1 VCVTGAA
8 GYIGSWLVRKL
19 LDRGC
24 AVHAT
29 LRNIGMCLLVCQL
42 VQSALCSF
50 FWFRKRNCRSWTR
63 AAGDEKKT
71 ALLKG
76 LPGAAERLTLF
87 EADIYDAASFEPAI
101 QRCEFVFLV
110 ATPMMHNSSSSKVVP
125 KIDRKSYRVWLWT
138 WGDRTRAYR
147 RRKTTYV
154 DSYTFVLHSLAAPLR
169 LTIAI
174 CVAFSWNYVVEYSS
188 ACLVCT
194 AVQQYVVLFT
204 VIMLSATVCFSS
216 VSFCLSSVNK

>member
-1 VCVTGAA
+1 M
-8 GYIGSWLVRKL
+8 Y
-19 LDRGC
+19 
-24 AVHAT
+24 
-29 LRNIGMCLLVCQL
+29 LLV
-42 VQSALCSF
+42 VSIGPICSVF
-50 FWFRKRNCRSWTR
+50 FLWFTERNCRSWTR
-63 AAGDEKKT
+63 AAGDENKT

-87 EADIYDAASFEPAI
+87 EADIYDAATFEPAI
-101 QRCEFVFLV
+101 QGCEFVFLV
-110 ATPMMHNSSSSKVVP
+110 ATPMMHNSSSSKVLP
-125 KIDRKSYRVWLWT
+125 EINRKSYRVVVSNWPWK
-138 WGDRTRAYR
+138 WGDRTQAYR

-194 AVQQYVVLFT
+194 AVCSTVHGNHVVGNGLFF
-204 VIMLSATVCFSS
+204 VG
-216 VSFCLSSVNK
+216 